1 MLLVRVSRCNRPV
14 RWTVFP
20 SAIAGLRT
28 TAGHFA
34 AAKAGAARVRKAMV
48 PVVVLGAPAA
58 GRRARAS
65 LRKANLASVDLS
77 GRIR

>member
-1 MLLVRVSRCNRPV
+1 
-14 RWTVFP
+14 
-20 SAIAGLRT
+20 
-28 TAGHFA
+28 
-34 AAKAGAARVRKAMV
+34 MV
-48 PVVVLGAPAA
+48 PVVVLAAPAA